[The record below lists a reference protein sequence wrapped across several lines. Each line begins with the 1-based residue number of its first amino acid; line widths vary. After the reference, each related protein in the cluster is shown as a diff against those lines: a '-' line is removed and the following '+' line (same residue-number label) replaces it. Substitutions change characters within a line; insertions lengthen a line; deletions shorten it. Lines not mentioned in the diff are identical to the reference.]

1 MEFGLQPVQPRSSQ
15 QKVRKSSTR
24 ADDIV
29 RRRGYSDHLVTMYV
43 CIYIYVCVCVCGCML
58 ARYNENP

>member
-1 MEFGLQPVQPRSSQ
+1 MEEIGLQPVQPRSSQ

-43 CIYIYVCVCVCGCML
+43 CVYMCVCVCVGVC
-58 ARYNENP
+58 

>member
-1 MEFGLQPVQPRSSQ
+1 MQMSPPKSSQ

-29 RRRGYSDHLVTMYV
+29 RRRGYSDHFVTMYV
-43 CIYIYVCVCVCGCML
+43 CMCVCVDVYVSTIQRKLLVGMT
-58 ARYNENP
+58 